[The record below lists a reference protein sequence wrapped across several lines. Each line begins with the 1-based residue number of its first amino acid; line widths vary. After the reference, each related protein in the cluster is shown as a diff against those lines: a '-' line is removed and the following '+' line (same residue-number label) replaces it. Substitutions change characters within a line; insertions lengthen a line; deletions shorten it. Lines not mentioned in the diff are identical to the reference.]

1 MSASYCSVS
10 VVIPCYRCVDTI
22 ERAVDSIFSQTNLPF
37 EVILVDDFS
46 QDGTLEYLYDL
57 VKKYPAEWIQI
68 IALNE
73 NSGAGSAR
81 NKGWEYATGKYI
93 AFLDSDDSWHPC
105 KIQVQFEV
113 MENDP
118 SIVLSGHGTRIIR
131 DELKEDEDVIG
142 CENFEVSKFEL
153 LFSNR
158 FSTPTVML
166 KRDINNRFPEQRHSE
181 DYALWL
187 DIVFNGGNALKIDK
201 RLTYLYKSA
210 YGESGLSSNMVA
222 MQKGEL
228 TNYKKLYL
236 NGNISLFLFFLII
249 NYSLLKFF
257 VRCSKVFFMKKIK

>member
-113 MENDP
+113 MEKNP
-118 SIVLSGHGTRIIR
+118 SIILSGHGTEIIKSNL
-131 DELKEDEDVIG
+131 ELNDNLSFYECVEI
-142 CENFEVSKFEL
+142 SKFKML
-153 LFSNR
+153 VSNR

-166 KRDINNRFPEQRHSE
+166 RRNIDARFPEQRYSE

-187 DIVFNGGNALKIDK
+187 NIVFNNGRAVKINK
-201 RLTYLYKSA
+201 NLAFLYKA
-210 YGESGLSSNMVA
+210 EYGESGLSSNMLA
-222 MQKGEL
+222 MQKGEVR
-228 TNYKKLYL
+228 NYRELYL
-236 NGNISLFLFFLII
+236 NNNISFFIFLSIVF
-249 NYSLLKFF
+249 YSFLKFTI
-257 VRCSKVFFMKKIK
+257 RLLRK